1 MFEFVKNGSKD
12 TIGSSSRLFDGVIAI
27 LEDIRFDNRN
37 YTSKLAFFGKASKK
51 LGVFFD
57 GDEAGLVFGDAE
69 FGAPFSKTESVS
81 ISSAHAV
88 KKSADAES
96 VVFAGFR
103 KFGETLIGFEAWD
116 DTAISEIVNDVLTI
130 DFLFGAFSV

>member
-12 TIGSSSRLFDGVIAI
+12 TIGSSSGLFDGVIAI
-27 LEDIRFDNRN
+27 LEDIRFDNWN
-37 YTSKLAFFGKASKK
+37 YTSKLAFFGKASKE
-51 LGVFFD
+51 LGILFD

-69 FGAPFSKTESVS
+69 FSAPFSKTESVS

-88 KKSADAES
+88 KKSVDAES

-103 KFGETLIGFEAWD
+103 DFGKTLIGFESGYNAA
-116 DTAISEIVNDVLTI
+116 TSEIIYGMLTT
-130 DFLFGAFSV
+130 DFLFGAFST